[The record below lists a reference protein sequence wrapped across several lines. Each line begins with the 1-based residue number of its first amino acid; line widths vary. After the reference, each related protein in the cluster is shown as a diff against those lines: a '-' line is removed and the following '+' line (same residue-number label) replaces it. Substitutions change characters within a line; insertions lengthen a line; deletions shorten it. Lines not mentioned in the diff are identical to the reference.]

1 MRDIRRRI
9 VAVFILLVV
18 AGAVL
23 AAVRR
28 PKPGLVLGTV
38 GVGQSP
44 RFAAVDV
51 RTGHAFV
58 VNMGGPQ
65 SATVTTTGAA
75 ASLAQ
80 GSFTPGSVS
89 MIDTRS
95 GTLIRTI
102 DAGESPTAVAVDAR
116 HQRAYVLD
124 AGSVYVLDTATGTLL
139 RTISLR
145 GGDDSLTVDPSTGHV
160 YTASYTTGTVSMFD
174 GGTGRLLQVVT
185 VGQGVVGMLV
195 DERTHRLFAESR
207 PGGYGT
213 GLRGAIGV
221 IDTVSGSLVR
231 RDIVGLSPDGMALDS
246 AANSVYVLNG
256 QEGTVSV
263 LDASNG
269 AVTRTV
275 TLTAGGFPSGP
286 GAIVVVERTR
296 RAFVDHG
303 WTSVFD
309 TCTGKVLYT
318 DKFSPVPG
326 PIAIDRGS
334 DRVFAA
340 SYRDGRVRVLD
351 GSSGHVLRAVDMGIA
366 PQDMVVDERG
376 GRVYVVTPGPI
387 LSTAPRGAVGP
398 VATRGPGRVYVLDGR
413 SGAIRER
420 ATVGMSP
427 VALAVSEQNR
437 RILVLN
443 MAGLTRAS
451 DPWSWVPDWARRR
464 LPFIPRPPPTF
475 QSANGSVSILD
486 ASQ

>member
-174 GGTGRLLQVVT
+174 GGTGRLLQV
-185 VGQGVVGMLV
+185 
-195 DERTHRLFAESR
+195 LFLQVKDFKPLSR
-207 PGGYGT
+207 PFLQLLSQPDSCHVAQT
-213 GLRGAIGV
+213 HEAHGV
-221 IDTVSGSLVR
+221 ATAVCGSKRLVEVR
-231 RDIVGLSPDGMALDS
+231 RICCYAPFA
-246 AANSVYVLNG
+246 
-256 QEGTVSV
+256 T
-263 LDASNG
+263 
-269 AVTRTV
+269 
-275 TLTAGGFPSGP
+275 PSG
-286 GAIVVVERTR
+286 G
-296 RAFVDHG
+296 
-303 WTSVFD
+303 
-309 TCTGKVLYT
+309 
-318 DKFSPVPG
+318 
-326 PIAIDRGS
+326 
-334 DRVFAA
+334 
-340 SYRDGRVRVLD
+340 
-351 GSSGHVLRAVDMGIA
+351 
-366 PQDMVVDERG
+366 
-376 GRVYVVTPGPI
+376 
-387 LSTAPRGAVGP
+387 
-398 VATRGPGRVYVLDGR
+398 
-413 SGAIRER
+413 
-420 ATVGMSP
+420 
-427 VALAVSEQNR
+427 N
-437 RILVLN
+437 
-443 MAGLTRAS
+443 AGT
-451 DPWSWVPDWARRR
+451 
-464 LPFIPRPPPTF
+464 
-475 QSANGSVSILD
+475 
-486 ASQ
+486 